1 MPIMFYI
8 RPDPRKWY
16 IPYGKVVCGKCARN
30 KPTEMME
37 YTPPISCGICG
48 RQKTDS
54 QFLVYMIAE
63 KPQIERKMPIM
74 QNIMF
79 TPPADQKI
87 LDGTKTM
94 TARNWK
100 RKPPKS
106 GDMLTASTGYPKST
120 RFAIIR
126 VLNVWEWNALMGVDS
141 DAETVTGMSKQE
153 IAEREGFGNTP
164 RPEGSWL
171 TDWDAFIEAYYSIN
185 AKKFLDDDR
194 LNYFIAF
201 EVVR

>member
-1 MPIMFYI
+1 MAP
-8 RPDPRKWY
+8 
-16 IPYGKVVCGKCARN
+16 
-30 KPTEMME
+30 
-37 YTPPISCGICG
+37 
-48 RQKTDS
+48 
-54 QFLVYMIAE
+54 
-63 KPQIERKMPIM
+63 M

-79 TPPADQKI
+79 AEPNPAKI
-87 LDGTKTM
+87 LSGEKSL
-94 TARNWK
+94 TARCWK
-100 RKPPKS
+100 RKPPKV
-106 GDMLTASTGYPKST
+106 GDLLTASTGDKKET

-141 DAETVTGMSKQE
+141 DAETVTGMTKQE
-153 IAEREGFGNTP
+153 IAEREGFKDAWSHDPDT
-164 RPEGSWL
+164 WL